1 MKAAAGVG
9 CLGYGRVLEV
19 GKPRSRPGGQAQRLG
34 WVEQGSGKDSTGAI
48 CRSRVVGIRLMM
60 MFDLPVKGSPVKLAR
75 RCFQYQSLESPVK
88 ARVGIVTF
96 LSERWR
102 MFFVGGTK
110 FVVGIHTRLGPLHHA
125 SQEKHQIKQEPR
137 SSRCRRSAQTF
148 VNRRYVFS
156 SHEPAAR
163 TCRENICFCPH
174 PLQGNKGLP
183 GAFAGQPRPQA
194 TTKWPPP

>member
-9 CLGYGRVLEV
+9 CLGYRRVLEV

-34 WVEQGSGKDSTGAI
+34 WVAQGSGKDSTGAI

-148 VNRRYVFS
+148 VNREMFFLPTNPPR
-156 SHEPAAR
+156 EPAGK
-163 TCRENICFCPH
+163 TSVFVPF
-174 PLQGNKGLP
+174 L
-183 GAFAGQPRPQA
+183 AGQPRPQA